1 MTNKC
6 KCFDETLERIKT
18 YLEKKL
24 PGGSCDFRVEFEGYS
39 LFMSGGDYSP
49 VNPKIKYEY
58 RAPKKR
64 GGHRANMTKSETT
77 VMASFCCFCGRKLE
91 GKGND

>member
-6 KCFDETLERIKT
+6 KCFDETLVRVTNHVEKT
-18 YLEKKL
+18 L
-24 PGGSCDFRVEFEGYS
+24 PEGSCDFDIEFEGRS
-39 LFMSGGDYSP
+39 FFMCGGDYSP

-58 RAPKKR
+58 RAPKKG
-64 GGHRANMTKSETT
+64 GGHKVNMTKRETI

-91 GKGND
+91 GKSND